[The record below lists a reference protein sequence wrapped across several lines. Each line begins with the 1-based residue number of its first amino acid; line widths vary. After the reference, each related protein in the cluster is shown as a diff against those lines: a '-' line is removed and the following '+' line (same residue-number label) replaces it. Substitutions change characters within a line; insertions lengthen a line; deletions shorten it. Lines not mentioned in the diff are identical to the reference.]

1 MRFIPHL
8 LAGTV
13 LALAPSADGQTAAG
27 QTTAGQSGRDGS
39 VAAAAEAAPVQGT
52 AAAPLA
58 IERPAL
64 AARADRPVLAYLP
77 AEDDFGVTHSGP
89 ESEVTTLAQA
99 VSLAYRSN
107 PRLLAQRAN
116 ARSADYRYPAARSQ
130 FGPSLNVSAA
140 YNFNRLRTELLPGN
154 WAGAQGFTSTAGA
167 VLNQPLLTFGRN
179 SAAAA
184 GALAES
190 QFARDSLRVAE
201 ADVML
206 GVVGAYVRL
215 QREANAVTI
224 ARQNLE
230 LLERQYRDNAER
242 FRVRDI
248 TASDL
253 QQIETRVEFGRAQLT
268 NALGQYGTA
277 QGSFLREI
285 GARPGALA
293 APDLLDVHVAS
304 LGQALSVA
312 EINAP
317 LVRAAQARE
326 KISRAAL
333 EAARAESRPRVDLQG
348 TADYGTVSQ
357 FSDQLRTTQIV
368 GRAVLTQPII
378 DSGLRNAR
386 RNEAAQANQADW
398 RLIDDAVRETHQ
410 SVTEAWNVLTAARGS
425 LANFRLAVDAAQRAY
440 DGAQLQQKAGDR
452 TTLDVLDLARD
463 LLNIRLSYNAA
474 LADEYVARAAL
485 LAAMGQLEAPLLL
498 PGIPAYDADAHF
510 ARVRGKGDIP
520 LLTPA
525 LAGLDGA
532 LNRDTRR
539 DRPLRD
545 SAALEAVPG
554 PVPLQAPAPVSPASG
569 DAVRR

>member
-1 MRFIPHL
+1 
-8 LAGTV
+8 
-13 LALAPSADGQTAAG
+13 
-27 QTTAGQSGRDGS
+27 
-39 VAAAAEAAPVQGT
+39 
-52 AAAPLA
+52 
-58 IERPAL
+58 
-64 AARADRPVLAYLP
+64 
-77 AEDDFGVTHSGP
+77 
-89 ESEVTTLAQA
+89 
-99 VSLAYRSN
+99 VSLAYRTN

-130 FGPSLNVSAA
+130 FGPSLSVTGA
-140 YNFNRLRTELLPGN
+140 YTFNRNRTELLPGSFV
-154 WAGAQGFTSTAGA
+154 GAQGFTSTAGA

-179 SAAAA
+179 AAAA
-184 GALAES
+184 SGALAES

-201 ADVML
+201 ADVL
-206 GVVGAYVRL
+206 LAVVGAYVRL
-215 QREANAVTI
+215 QRDANAVTI
-224 ARQNLE
+224 ARQNLA
-230 LLERQYRDNAER
+230 LLDRQYRDNAER

-277 QGSFLREI
+277 QGSFLREV
-285 GARPGALA
+285 GARPGVLA
-293 APDLLDVHVAS
+293 APDLLDIRVAS
-304 LGQALSVA
+304 LGQALSIA
-312 EINAP
+312 EVNAP
-317 LVRAAQARE
+317 LVRAAQSRE
-326 KISRAAL
+326 KVSRAAW
-333 EAARAESRPRVDLQG
+333 EAAKAESRPRVDLQG
-348 TADYGTVSQ
+348 SFDYGTVSPY
-357 FSDQLRTTQIV
+357 SDQLRTTQVV

-386 RNEAAQANQADW
+386 RNEAAEANTADW

-410 SVTEAWNVLTAARGS
+410 SVTEAWNVLTAARAS
-425 LANFRLAVDAAQRAY
+425 LANYRLAVDAAQRAY

-485 LAAMGQLEAPLLL
+485 LAAMGQLEAPQLL
-498 PGIPAYDADAHF
+498 PGLPAYDADAHF
-510 ARVRGKGDIP
+510 DRVKGKGDVP

-532 LNRDTRR
+532 LNRDTTR
-539 DRPLRD
+539 DRPIRD
-545 SAALEAVPG
+545 AAALEGVPG
-554 PVPLQAPAPVSPASG
+554 PVPLQSPAPVSPAGG

>member
-1 MRFIPHL
+1 MRTCARL
-8 LAGTV
+8 LATV
-13 LALAPSADGQTAAG
+13 ALVAAPCHAQGRADA
-27 QTTAGQSGRDGS
+27 S
-39 VAAAAEAAPVQGT
+39 VAAAAQATVPQAT
-52 AAAPLA
+52 AA
-58 IERPAL
+58 PAL
-64 AARADRPVLAYLP
+64 AVARPADPVRVDRPVLAYLP
-77 AEDDFGVTHSGP
+77 APDDFGVTHTGP
-89 ESEVTTLAQA
+89 NAEVTTLAQA
-99 VSLAYRSN
+99 VSLAYRNN
-107 PRLLAQRAN
+107 PRLLAQRAD

-130 FGPSLNVSAA
+130 FGPSLSVSAG
-140 YNFNRLRTELLPGN
+140 YTFNRNRTEILPGT

-190 QFARDSLRVAE
+190 RFARDSLRVAE
-201 ADVML
+201 ADVLL
-206 GVVGAYVRL
+206 GVVGSYVRL

-248 TASDL
+248 TSSDL

-277 QGSFLREI
+277 QAAFLRDV

-293 APDLLDVHVAS
+293 APDLIDVKVGSLD
-304 LGQALSVA
+304 QALSIA

-317 LVRAAQARE
+317 LVRAAQSRE
-326 KISRAAL
+326 KVSRAAY
-333 EAARAESRPRVDLQG
+333 EATKAESRPRIDLQG
-348 TADYGTVSQ
+348 TADYGTVSPY
-357 FSDQLRTTQIV
+357 SDRLRTTQIV
-368 GRAVLTQPII
+368 GRAVLTQPLI

-386 RNEAAQANQADW
+386 RNEAAEANQADW
-398 RLIDDAVRETHQ
+398 RLIDDAVRETHR
-410 SVTEAWNVLTAARGS
+410 SVTEAWNVLTSARAS
-425 LANFRLAVDAAQRAY
+425 LTNYRLAVDAAQRAY

-498 PGIPAYDADAHF
+498 PGLPAYDADAHF
-510 ARVRGKGDIP
+510 DRVKGKGDIP

-532 LNRDTRR
+532 LNRDVTR
-539 DRPLRD
+539 DRPVRD
-545 SAALEAVPG
+545 PAALDAVPG
-554 PVPLQAPAPVSPASG
+554 PVALQAPAAASPASG
-569 DAVRR
+569 DAVQR